1 MKWTDKTWTQIEPIY
16 QKILNMPF
24 IEELQAGTL
33 PLEKF
38 QFYMGQDSFYLEN
51 FARSLALIGAKA
63 HCVSHA
69 LDFIRFAEGAI
80 VVEKALHDSYFKEFG
95 LNQRGNIEPTTHHYI
110 NFLKSTS
117 ALDQVEVAM
126 AAVLPCFW
134 IYQEVGDSI
143 YKNQLSGENPY
154 EKWIDTY
161 AGKEFKELV
170 IKAKNI
176 CDSVA
181 ENCTTQQQERMTQA
195 FVEAS
200 KLEFMFWDSA
210 YQLKTWD

>member
-16 QKILNMPF
+16 QKIIKMPF
-24 IEELQAGTL
+24 IEELQRGTL

-51 FARSLALIGAKA
+51 FARSLALIGARA
-63 HCVSHA
+63 HRVSHA

-95 LNQRGNIEPTTHHYI
+95 LNQRGSIEPTTHHYI

-143 YKNQLSGENPY
+143 YKNQLSEDNPY
-154 EKWIDTY
+154 QKWIDTY

-181 ENCTTQQQERMTQA
+181 ENCSPQQQERMTQA